1 MASAARAASVN
12 WANAK
17 PRGLP
22 VTRSVP
28 RRTRTAG
35 STSRST
41 ARSSS
46 SVVSKDRLP
55 MKTVDEM
62 AASLGK
68 RFHTTV
74 AACGAPRYPWK
85 QARRDNCRL
94 RGCERIPSR
103 RRTADASR
111 RAALLL
117 LAIAPRLCL
126 AYISL
131 GRLAR
136 RAPRPPGSVRGFIHN
151 LSRLVGEDRHAR
163 DRARAAQVVGE
174 ADLRALHL
182 PRAGLAAELCRELVD
197 HAHAGRAHR
206 VAVGLEPARGIHRLL
221 AAEIGAPLLDE
232 PAALAARAEAQVLV
246 VQDLGDG
253 EAVVHLG
260 EVDLRWRHLRLRVG
274 LLGGAHRGLEAE
286 VVEARLVV
294 GLAPDRREPDA
305 QGPHRHAREG
315 SR

>member
-1 MASAARAASVN
+1 MMIGMSGSSMTERASLVSRAGAAGM
-12 WANAK
+12 
-17 PRGLP
+17 P
-22 VTRSVP
+22 RSVVV
-28 RRTRTAG
+28 
-35 STSRST
+35 SRSAIAT
-41 ARSSS
+41 TSIGRPARRAISARWARSTFTTPAPIVPKPISPT
-46 SVVSKDRLP
+46 L
-55 MKTVDEM
+55 TG
-62 AASLGK
+62 AA
-68 RFHTTV
+68 T
-74 AACGAPRYPWK
+74 
-85 QARRDNCRL
+85 L

-103 RRTADASR
+103 RRAADASR

-117 LAIAPRLCL
+117 LAIASG
-126 AYISL
+126 YDSSS
-131 GRLAR
+131 RLAR

-151 LSRLVGEDRHAR
+151 LSRLVGQDRHAR
-163 DRARAAQVVGE
+163 DRARAAQVVGK

-206 VAVGLEPARGIHRLL
+206 VAVRLEPARGIHRLL

-294 GLAPDRREPDA
+294 GLARDRREPDA
-305 QGPHRHAREG
+305 QGPHRR
-315 SR
+315 